1 MTNTLLIPSLFSWT
15 SNSGPVEVPL
25 GELLKLSGMPNVFPA
40 SELLT
45 KKISQLGSIESDILG
60 IMSVPAPAVTK
71 GFVLL
76 SGQTMN
82 MLSPEI
88 FIGAKRTG

>member
-1 MTNTLLIPSLFSWT
+1 MLFVPSLFSWI
-15 SNSGPVEVPL
+15 SISGPVEVPL

-45 KKISQLGSIESDILG
+45 KKISQFGSIESDILG
-60 IMSVPAPAVTK
+60 MMSVPAPAVK
-71 GFVLL
+71 NGFVLL

-82 MLSPEI
+82 TLSPDI
-88 FIGAKRTG
+88 LIGAKRTG